1 MEISHREGVGLKPIP
16 RDDRKPAGV
25 SEKKLES
32 EEDLKSLL
40 LGKRASKEN
49 IKEKANREV
58 SFFVFHQILS
68 FFDEEYFLRQSI
80 DSCF

>member
-16 RDDRKPAGV
+16 RDDWKPAKV
-25 SEKKLES
+25 SEKKLKS
-32 EEDLKSLL
+32 KEDLKSHLL
-40 LGKRASKEN
+40 AKRASKEN